1 MHIKPYELLYMALI
15 GSLVYSLLEVAAR
28 GFTHWTM
35 TVTGGF
41 LAIVLYLMN
50 WHAPPHTRLLQYITG
65 AIMITAVEMLVGV
78 ADNLILHWNVW
89 DYTDMPLNLY
99 GQICLPF
106 MILFACLCAVGIYL
120 SANILHLLYGED
132 KPQFVRKTILLNS
145 KYKCYNEM

>member
-50 WHAPPHTRLLQYITG
+50 WYAPPHTRLLQYITG

-99 GQICLPF
+99 GQI
-106 MILFACLCAVGIYL
+106 
-120 SANILHLLYGED
+120 
-132 KPQFVRKTILLNS
+132 
-145 KYKCYNEM
+145 

>member
-50 WHAPPHTRLLQYITG
+50 WHAPPHTRLLQYIAG

-106 MILFACLCAVGIYL
+106 
-120 SANILHLLYGED
+120 
-132 KPQFVRKTILLNS
+132 TILWFFLCIPALWLCERVAS
-145 KYKCYNEM
+145 LFHPFRREHPHYTTPFRK